1 MTKGTKKTNR
11 RLKKTVRKTLGTLFL
26 ISAIVVAAIP
36 TEGLRAEEDAVAQD
50 AHSHVDTHTG
60 AEYKVSIRRN
70 AAEKQ
75 SDLLA
80 GSGIPT
86 MDTLIPELPADT
98 TIYTTG
104 TSNTDGSNYQFA
116 YIQDGND
123 WSAIILGYNK
133 NNTLPNNALTI
144 PNTVDAYIQPTG
156 NLGSGNGYVAAN
168 RLGKPLY
175 YEATTTHTREVDDT
189 SKPILD
195 DLGQVVKDPVTDK
208 ILYEKKTE
216 TYLTGE
222 MKPCYA
228 TDNTWK
234 SMDPLTKFFYYEDGK
249 TANTVWGAINEAD
262 NQPATYENYANALD
276 TDHQWI
282 TNGKVRYIGNQYL
295 DSTHNDDS
303 NTYSWSIG
311 GYITQDNASKGIFA
325 QAGNIGTLIIGKD
338 LIGIGNYAFY
348 ECTGLNSIS
357 FGNGI
362 KVIGNYSF
370 AGCGSL
376 RDVAIPDLCSLG
388 QIGDHAFYSCTN
400 LTKFTLPIN
409 VSYVGDY
416 AFAEC
421 RFLSDFVMC
430 NYGDANDRSNLTEL
444 GWNVFENCETLSS
457 LTFPANYNEA
467 VDISL
472 VKGCK
477 NLRYITARSKKMTFT
492 EKINGEVYCF
502 DCFKEMLS
510 GDPVNG
516 TFYFEGRDD
525 STLHTF
531 TRDNCFAF
539 SYIDYNSDTTQYE
552 KKDKYELTVQDPKVV
567 GEEGRST
574 YVVNSNNELI
584 SSTIGTGVEQL
595 DIPDPIGPYHIY
607 RIGANRFANNCNLK
621 MVSLPAS
628 VVSIGDNAFK
638 GCHNL
643 ATVIFNNSSVE
654 IGTDAFKTQ
663 DYTGAS
669 HRGSCKGIENES
681 DNSPSKKLTFVGEI
695 SPSSTPYLYAMSED
709 GRYNN
714 GSQLKTYV
722 RYCSGWPTNLV
733 VQYNEEKGVSEL
745 IDFPAFSQLSDYTDK
760 TDYPYLTDSQRE
772 AAKTALDKYTNNQ
785 NLTEDQQ
792 HFIDSALNV
801 VIPEGIQA
809 IKDGLFVAKED
820 ADAARLRE
828 DKTVTI
834 YGLDA
839 IEVNDFRSAD
849 GTKAAAHLKGI
860 NILGNTASIA
870 ANAFGGCEKL
880 KTVNIT
886 GNMSSIGDYAFKDC
900 PALDDVTLSGT
911 INSLG
916 LIPFTGCDKLSNV
929 SFLGNDYFSCDNSI
943 IYGMSGG
950 AKARIIECLEGRT
963 SKYVKPSE
971 LAGVTS
977 IAPRAFQ
984 RCDALREID
993 LTESEIT
1000 TVPEYAFADT
1010 TEMRTIKLPTTC
1022 TTIEDYAFQK
1032 SGMERLEASQY
1043 LNLIGQHAFDD
1054 LLKANP
1060 DPKNVV
1066 ICCPENSYLYNYAQL
1081 KGFTVDTTP
1090 LVEYFT
1096 VNFRDWNEKL
1106 GSYALV
1112 PDAEQR
1118 VKGGEAATPP
1128 TPAGKSGEVFQ
1139 YWDPDPS
1146 EITAD
1151 VTITAMYSKEDPD
1164 ANKLTVTFQDWDGT
1178 VIKEIK
1184 VSSGGSIAD
1193 ADLPNTSNLVRD
1205 GYIFIGWDRPLTN
1218 ITESFTT
1225 MAQYKALSEDDIV
1238 VRYINSVTK
1247 EVFYQTTIKKGS
1259 VAPSIQTPTVSGYTF
1274 KEWLPDIATAI
1285 TENTDFYA
1293 VYEASGSNNGGTVS
1307 PGTSTSPGA
1316 STSPG
1321 GNNNNGTTAKMY
1333 TLTVKNGS
1341 GSGSY
1346 VAGSQPIIVAN
1357 DPAKNQQFSSWS
1369 IDPANTKIAS
1379 KVLSATVITMPEAN
1393 VTVTANYTAKSG
1405 SGNKTNTSTGS
1416 GNSTNSN
1423 SNRRPSST
1431 TTGTVSGG
1439 RTTVVI
1445 DKNGLSNTG
1454 VVSATVNGSSDNF
1467 VIKITESAA
1476 ASEEVV
1482 KALMAEYGSDISAIK
1497 YFPMDISLYD
1507 STGNTKITD
1516 TTGLSISITLPLPDS
1531 LITYAGNNKV
1541 AGVVNSKLDKL
1552 SPKFSTIS
1560 GVSCVTFTAEH
1571 FSPYVIYVDTN
1582 NLTAGTIADSTP
1594 KTGDGIHPKWFL
1606 SMGLACISVVL
1617 FMKKDKKTL
1626 RKARA

>member
-1 MTKGTKKTNR
+1 MTKGTRKTNR

-36 TEGLRAEEDAVAQD
+36 TEGLRAEEEIATQAASHTHQTT
-50 AHSHVDTHTG
+50 HSSSK
-60 AEYKVSIRRN
+60 YKVTIPKDAS
-70 AAEKQ
+70 EKA
-75 SDLLA
+75 SLLS
-80 GSGIPT
+80 GSSTIPT
-86 MDTLIPELPADT
+86 MDTLIPVVDRNA
-98 TIYTTG
+98 TIYTTE
-104 TSNTDGSNYQFA
+104 TNTDGTSYQFA
-116 YIQDGND
+116 YVNYKNS
-123 WSAIILGYNK
+123 WCAVLLGYNK
-133 NNTLPNNALTI
+133 NTTLTGNVLDI
-144 PNTVDAYIQPTG
+144 PDMVNAYIQPTG
-156 NLGSGNGYVAAN
+156 NQGTINGYVAASKN
-168 RLGKPLY
+168 GQPLY
-175 YEATTTHTREVDDT
+175 YEALTEKTREVEVQATDPNTGLPLYD
-189 SKPILD
+189 SQGKP
-195 DLGQVVKDPVTDK
+195 VMET
-208 ILYEKKTE
+208 KTE
-216 TYLTGE
+216 TYKDGE
-222 MKPCYA
+222 MRPCYA
-228 TDNTWK
+228 TDNAWK
-234 SMDPLTKFFYYEDGK
+234 KLSLVDFFQKKGSGYSYTSTQAENEDK
-249 TANTVWGAINEAD
+249 TAKVYDGFAKTE
-262 NQPATYENYANALD
+262 QPD
-276 TDHQWI
+276 DQWI
-282 TNGKVRYIGNQYL
+282 KDLDVKYIGNQYL
-295 DSTHNDDS
+295 ASTANP
-303 NTYSWSIG
+303 NGTYTWSVAG
-311 GYITQDNASKGIFA
+311 DITSKNPLDGIFA
-325 QAGNIGTLIIGKD
+325 GASNIVTLNIGEK
-338 LIGIGNYAFY
+338 LIGVGNYAFY
-348 ECTGLNSIS
+348 GCNGLNSIS

-362 KVIGNYSF
+362 TVIGNWAF
-370 AGCGSL
+370 AECGSMKA
-376 RDVAIPDLCSLG
+376 VNIPRECNLAQL
-388 QIGDHAFYSCTN
+388 GDHAFYSCTQ
-400 LTKFTLPIN
+400 LTDIDIPIS
-409 VSYVGDY
+409 VSYIGDY

-421 RFLSDFVMC
+421 RYLYEVAIC
-430 NYGDANDRSNLTEL
+430 NPEQENGISSSSLKEM
-444 GWNVFENCETLSS
+444 GWNVFENDETLYSV
-457 LTFPANYNEA
+457 TFPDMYSETIG
-467 VDISL
+467 ISMF
-472 VKGCK
+472 KGCK
-477 NLRYITARSKKMTFT
+477 NLHYVASRNAQFT
-492 EKINGEVYCF
+492 INSGKADDDVYCF
-502 DCFKEMLS
+502 DCFKSMLAD
-510 GDPVNG
+510 DPVNG
-516 TFYFEGRDD
+516 TFYFEGLRE
-525 STLHTF
+525 SKLHKLCQE
-531 TRDNCFAF
+531 NCFAF
-539 SYIDYNSDTTQYE
+539 SYINYNPDTHLYE
-552 KKDKYELTVQDPKVV
+552 KLNKYELTVQDPNVS
-567 GEEGRST
+567 GEPGRST
-574 YVVNSNNELI
+574 FIVDSSNQLLNA
-584 SSTIGTGVEQL
+584 SVGTGVKTL
-595 DIPDPIGPYHIY
+595 NIPDPIGPYHIY
-607 RIGANRFANNCNLK
+607 NISANTFANNCNLT

-628 VVSIGDNAFK
+628 VQSVGDGAFR

-643 ATVIFNNSSVE
+643 ATVIFNNSSIA

-663 DYTGAS
+663 DFTGT
-669 HRGSCKGIENES
+669 HRTGCTHSTATAMNDA
-681 DNSPSKKLTFVGEI
+681 DNSPAVKLTFVGEI
-695 SPSSTPYLYAMSED
+695 SPESTPYKYAMSPD

-714 GSQLKTYV
+714 SSQVATYV
-722 RYCSGWPTNLV
+722 RYCSGWPSNLV
-733 VQYNEEKGVSEL
+733 AQYNPEKNVSEL
-745 IDFPAFSQLSDYTDK
+745 IDFPAFTELTKYLNKD
-760 TDYPYLTDSQRE
+760 DYPYLTDAQRS
-772 AAKTALDKYTNNQ
+772 AAETALTKYNAGES
-785 NLTEDQQ
+785 LTEDQQ
-792 HFIDSALNV
+792 QFIDSALNV
-801 VIPEGIQA
+801 TIPEGIQA
-809 IKDGLFVAKED
+809 IKDGLFVEKEKD
-820 ADAARLRE
+820 QKE
-828 DKTVTI
+828 KTLTI
-834 YGLDA
+834 YGLDS
-839 IEVNDFRSAD
+839 IEENDF
-849 GTKAAAHLKGI
+849 KGAKYLTGVI
-860 NILGNTASIA
+860 SYSNTLSSIA
-870 ANAFGGCEKL
+870 KNAFDGCEKL
-880 KTVNIT
+880 ATVEIN
-886 GNMSSIGDYAFKDC
+886 GNTQSIGDYAFKDC
-900 PALDDVTLSGT
+900 VALKDVSLSGT
-911 INSLG
+911 ISSLG
-916 LIPFTGCDKLSNV
+916 NIPFTGCKILDKV
-929 SFLGNDYFSCDNSI
+929 GFQGTDYFTCDNSI
-943 IYGMSGG
+943 IYGMNGS
-950 AKARIIECLEGRT
+950 AKAKIIECLEGRT
-963 SKYVKPSE
+963 SKRVNAKE
-971 LAGVTS
+971 TTGVTEM
-977 IAPRAFQ
+977 APEAF
-984 RCDALREID
+984 RGCDNLTTID
-993 LTESEIT
+993 LSDSAIT
-1000 TVPEYAFADT
+1000 VVPSYAFAETKNLDT
-1010 TEMRTIKLPTTC
+1010 VKLPITC
-1022 TTIEDYAFQK
+1022 EELKDNVFNGSSIKWLEE
-1032 SGMERLEASQY
+1032 SSERLT
-1043 LNLIGQHAFDD
+1043 LIDQDTFTGI
-1054 LLKANP
+1054 LKDKGDVTLCA
-1060 DPKNVV
+1060 PKT
-1066 ICCPENSYLYNYAQL
+1066 SYLYRYGDAN
-1081 KGFTVDTTP
+1081 GFAVEDTP
-1090 LVEYFT
+1090 LEEIYT
-1096 VNFRDWNEKL
+1096 VIFRDWNEELQKN
-1106 GSYALV
+1106 V
-1112 PDAEQR
+1112 QVDEQQVR
-1118 VKGGEAATPP
+1118 GGEDAVPP
-1128 TPAGKSGEVFQ
+1128 TPLGKTGEVFKG
-1139 YWDPDPS
+1139 WDGDYTN
-1146 EITAD
+1146 ITED
-1151 VTITAMYSKEDPD
+1151 TTCTAIYEKEDPD

-1247 EVFYQTTIKKGS
+1247 EVFYQTTIKKGT

-1293 VYEASGSNNGGTVS
+1293 VYEANGSNGGNNGGT
-1307 PGTSTSPGA
+1307 TTSPGA

>member
-36 TEGLRAEEDAVAQD
+36 TEGLRAEEDAVAQA

-1112 PDAEQR
+1112 PDAEQI

-1247 EVFYQTTIKKGS
+1247 EVFYQTTIKKGT

-1293 VYEASGSNNGGTVS
+1293 VYEANGSNGGNNGGT
-1307 PGTSTSPGA
+1307 TTSPGA

>member
-36 TEGLRAEEDAVAQD
+36 TEGLRAEEDAVAQA

-809 IKDGLFVAKED
+809 IRDGLFVAKED
-820 ADAARLRE
+820 ADVASLKE

-870 ANAFGGCEKL
+870 ANAFEGCEKL
-880 KTVNIT
+880 ETVNIT
-886 GNMSSIGDYAFKDC
+886 GNMSSIGDYVFKNC
-900 PALDDVTLSGT
+900 PALNDVTLSGT

-977 IAPRAFQ
+977 IALRAFQ
-984 RCDALREID
+984 GCDALREID

-1043 LNLIGQHAFDD
+1043 LNLIGQHAFDE

-1060 DPKNVV
+1060 DPKDVV
-1066 ICCPENSYLYNYAQL
+1066 ICSPENSYLYNYAQL

-1178 VIKEIK
+1178 VIKKIK

-1247 EVFYQTTIKKGS
+1247 EVFYQTTIKKGT

-1293 VYEASGSNNGGTVS
+1293 VYEASGSNNGGTAS